1 VISLHPTHP
10 ARAAGLSAFNRISCS
25 LLAAGLLVGAGAL
38 AHGRLHKAEHGNH
51 GDVPPSLL
59 PQGALAGEQAVRDA
73 QATTPARLQER
84 AALLRTGEAA
94 LARRDTALALDAFDR
109 ASLILH
115 AADTE
120 IALVRGYM
128 QAGDY
133 RRALSFGAH
142 TAGAHLDVAGGSLLY
157 AWLLHLGGQTAVAQ
171 KVLADLGVRGS
182 GDSLMLAV
190 QQQLRS
196 GAPLAAGPLLA
207 LPLRLAPYAEAKG
220 LPKAARIA
228 GSAVLLP
235 AGNRALV
242 PLRLLG
248 RASGKLWLRNGLGQL
263 ARARIEQ
270 RLPALDLALVRLE
283 RPLPVADEGL
293 ALAASDAFPGS
304 AGFAVEFVSS
314 AGAAGAW
321 PVLRSGFLGGWQGTQ
336 GDRLLGIDMPAGPRG
351 GPVFDAAGQLLGV
364 ALPASARQTGDRLV
378 SVSQLRQALGAVLPA
393 ARPVAAPGTP
403 KPHGAADKLYE
414 ASLRTTLQVLTAP

>member
-1 VISLHPTHP
+1 MPP
-10 ARAAGLSAFNRISCS
+10 AGQPAFRRISCS
-25 LLAAGLLVGAGAL
+25 WLAAVLLAGAAAGAL
-38 AHGRLHKAEHGNH
+38 ANGADGHLHKSEHGGNSH
-51 GDVPPSLL
+51 PAMPES
-59 PQGALAGEQAVRDA
+59 ALAGEQAVRDA
-73 QATTPARLQER
+73 RATPPARLQER
-84 AALLRTGEAA
+84 AALLQTGEAA
-94 LARRDTALALDAFDR
+94 LARRDTVPALNAFDR

-171 KVLADLGVRGS
+171 KVLADMGARS
-182 GDSLMLAV
+182 PDNPLMLAV

-196 GAPLAAGPLLA
+196 GAPLAAGRLLA
-207 LPLRLAPYAEAKG
+207 LPMRLAPYAEATG
-220 LPKAARIA
+220 LPKTARTA

-235 AGNRALV
+235 DGNRALV
-242 PLRLLG
+242 PLRLLP
-248 RASGKLWLRNGLGQL
+248 RSPATLWLRNGLGQL

-293 ALAASDAFPGS
+293 ALAASDAFAGS
-304 AGFAVEFVSS
+304 VGFAVEFVSS
-314 AGAAGAW
+314 ARAAGAW
-321 PVLRSGFLGGWQGTQ
+321 PVLRSGFLGGLQGTR
-336 GDRLLGIDMPAGPRG
+336 GERLLGIDMPAGPRG
-351 GPVFDAAGQLLGV
+351 GPVFDAAGQLIGL
-364 ALPASARQTGDRLV
+364 ALPAGARQTGDRLV

-393 ARPVAAPGTP
+393 ARPVAAPGSP
-403 KPHGAADKLYE
+403 RPHSAADKIYE
-414 ASLRTTLQVLTAP
+414 ASLRTTLQVITAP